1 MKLWCRIGATLY
13 VDDKEADI
21 LLSDGSDDTK
31 AKDLLKQLIYDNRF
45 RLDGESY
52 VPESSVAAFNEE
64 YGKEYAVDDYDY
76 SY

>member
-13 VDDKEADI
+13 LNEKEAE
-21 LLSDGSDDTK
+21 LLLNGDNDE
-31 AKDLLKQLIYDNRF
+31 AKDLLKRMIYDNRF

-64 YGKEYAVDDYDY
+64 YGKDYAVDDYDY

>member
-13 VDDKEADI
+13 LNEKEVEI
-21 LLSDGSDDTK
+21 LLGDDNTK
-31 AKDLLKQLIYDNRF
+31 AKDLFKQIIYDNRF

-52 VPESSVAAFNEE
+52 VPESSIAAFNEE
-64 YGKEYAVDDYDY
+64 YNKEYPIDDYDY